1 MAACPNRLTV
11 IHQLAHSLSP
21 SELEQLKLER
31 LRELRS
37 TIDALRGEQESN
49 DPLLAWAI
57 AQERG
62 HEPDRERPEH
72 AHEG

>member
-11 IHQLAHSLSP
+11 IHQLASSLSP
-21 SELEQLKLER
+21 SQMEQLKLAR

-37 TIDALRGEQESN
+37 TIDALRGGFAAGQGID

-57 AQERG
+57 SQ
-62 HEPDRERPEH
+62 EH
-72 AHEG
+72 ADHARKG

>member
-1 MAACPNRLTV
+1 MAARANQLTV
-11 IHQLAHSLSP
+11 IHQLASTLSA

-37 TIDALRGEQESN
+37 TIAALRVEQEAG

-57 AQERG
+57 DQEQADEAPGR
-62 HEPDRERPEH
+62 
-72 AHEG
+72 

>member
-11 IHQLAHSLSP
+11 IRQLADSLSP
-21 SELEQLKLER
+21 SELERLKLER

-57 AQERG
+57 GQAQAEEARQ
-62 HEPDRERPEH
+62 E
-72 AHEG
+72 

>member
-11 IHQLAHSLSP
+11 IRQLAHSLSP
-21 SELEQLKLER
+21 AELEQLKLER

-57 AQERG
+57 DQERA
-62 HEPDRERPEH
+62 EEARKD
-72 AHEG
+72 

>member
-1 MAACPNRLTV
+1 MAARANRLTV
-11 IHQLAHSLSP
+11 IHQLASTLSA

-37 TIDALRGEQESN
+37 TIDTLRVEQESG

-57 AQERG
+57 DQEQAEEVPG
-62 HEPDRERPEH
+62 
-72 AHEG
+72 G

>member
-1 MAACPNRLTV
+1 MAASVNRLTV
-11 IHQLAHSLSP
+11 IHQLASSLSA

-37 TIDALRGEQESN
+37 TIDALRCERESG

-57 AQERG
+57 DQESA
-62 HEPDRERPEH
+62 E
-72 AHEG
+72 AAKS

>member
-1 MAACPNRLTV
+1 MAASANRLTV
-11 IHQLAHSLSP
+11 IHQLASSLSA

-37 TIDALRGEQESN
+37 AIDALRVEQEAG

-57 AQERG
+57 DQE
-62 HEPDRERPEH
+62 HAAEVPEH
-72 AHEG
+72 

>member
-1 MAACPNRLTV
+1 MAASANRLTV
-11 IHQLAHSLSP
+11 INQLASSLNA

-37 TIDALRGEQESN
+37 TIDALRVERESE

-57 AQERG
+57 GQEYT
-62 HEPDRERPEH
+62 EEAPER
-72 AHEG
+72 

>member
-1 MAACPNRLTV
+1 MAASANRLTV
-11 IHQLAHSLSP
+11 INQLASSLNA

-37 TIDALRGEQESN
+37 TIDALRVEGESE

-57 AQERG
+57 GQEYA
-62 HEPDRERPEH
+62 EEAPER
-72 AHEG
+72 